1 MIDINKLTNGTVYMI
16 AKDLGCEIEYPKTR
30 WGKYT
35 PGYMRTLTEEEYQ
48 KLIKS
53 EEYKQEQ
60 EKLDKQHKKDI
71 AEFYNNIEDWLIN
84 NGYFRGE

>member
-1 MIDINKLTNGTVYMI
+1 MLMIDINKLTNGTIYMI
-16 AKDLGCEIEYPKTR
+16 AKDLGCEIEYPEIR

-35 PGYMRTLTEEEYQ
+35 PGYIRTLTEKEYQ

-60 EKLDKQHKKDI
+60 EKLDKQRKKDI
-71 AEFYNNIEDWLIN
+71 EEFYNSLGEWLIN
-84 NGYFRGE
+84 NRYLE